1 MFKPLQ
7 PNQKND
13 TTQALE
19 FAQALADKEID
30 AIDRLHARTL
40 KYLGIIA
47 TTFGLVAAA
56 GGFIGYKNL
65 KDVAVHTAQIQM
77 RAEVSHQV
85 EGVLKR
91 EDVTSIVTQ
100 AVQQNAHEEIVKIV
114 AKETKEQ
121 IDRQLQAKEAEIGK
135 LVSERTIK
143 TVDGMRP
150 FIESTTAAQVD
161 KTLTERSA
169 PRHLTK
175 SEHDALIQSLSQYQ
189 SRGSIEIRSYTDDPE
204 QREYGRE
211 LVRAFESSDWRAQFA
226 ASRDVDA
233 EISDGL
239 TLVYSPDNS
248 NRLSPEAIEIIDS
261 FKAAKIRLTFT
272 YGAGRL
278 LTGGTRLV
286 LVVGPKFR

>member
-1 MFKPLQ
+1 
-7 PNQKND
+7 
-13 TTQALE
+13 
-19 FAQALADKEID
+19 
-30 AIDRLHARTL
+30 
-40 KYLGIIA
+40 
-47 TTFGLVAAA
+47 
-56 GGFIGYKNL
+56 
-65 KDVAVHTAQIQM
+65 
-77 RAEVSHQV
+77 
-85 EGVLKR
+85 
-91 EDVTSIVTQ
+91 
-100 AVQQNAHEEIVKIV
+100 VKIV

-150 FIESTTAAQVD
+150 FIESTTTAQVD

-175 SEHDALIQSLSQYQ
+175 SERDALIQSLSQYQ
-189 SRGSIEIRSYTDDPE
+189 SHGSIEIRSYTDDPE
-204 QREYGRE
+204 QRLYGHE

-278 LTGGTRLV
+278 LPGGTRLV